1 MATRSAVAHAV
12 FDLSHY
18 VRTSRGRLAA
28 DTGCGGMAA
37 DGISYRPDFS
47 RASDALSS
55 REFARVLVLAR
66 DEIVGLDGAEVRLVS
81 PPSPIVPAGVYTF
94 GSGPQA
100 CAMVCAD
107 GTRPEPPGH
116 WKRQELHEGHWAM
129 AAFSWFEH
137 FWPMGR
143 LDEATRTGHVS
154 IHAAE
159 AEGERKLAG
168 PSGVPSLAARPQ
180 RTGRSARSTGPLW
193 LDEGLLRTPVGGLD
207 DRSDTC
213 HTLSGRG
220 GWALTDGGSGSA
232 WSGTRTQ
239 SW

>member
-100 CAMVCAD
+100 YRSRKRSVGVDHTMV
-107 GTRPEPPGH
+107 
-116 WKRQELHEGHWAM
+116 
-129 AAFSWFEH
+129 
-137 FWPMGR
+137 
-143 LDEATRTGHVS
+143 
-154 IHAAE
+154 
-159 AEGERKLAG
+159 ERKPCRSGQPRPRHGRAG
-168 PSGVPSLAARPQ
+168 CRHGVAVAPRAYETAVDR
-180 RTGRSARSTGPLW
+180 
-193 LDEGLLRTPVGGLD
+193 GLD
-207 DRSDTC
+207 LVREY
-213 HTLSGRG
+213 LLGRR
-220 GWALTDGGSGSA
+220 
-232 WSGTRTQ
+232 TRGA
-239 SW
+239 S